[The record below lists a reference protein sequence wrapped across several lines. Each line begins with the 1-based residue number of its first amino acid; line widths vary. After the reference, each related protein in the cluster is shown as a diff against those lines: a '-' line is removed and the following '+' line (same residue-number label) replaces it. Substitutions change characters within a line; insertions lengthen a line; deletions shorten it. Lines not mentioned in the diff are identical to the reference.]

1 MCRGTGLVQNF
12 QTPIYI
18 YTHPHMYIYVYIYM
32 GEIKT
37 ILSAAGGPIRGP
49 HSLPAG
55 SHLGAHGIGQI
66 LEQRSEG
73 HWKRTESS
81 TFWGWYMWYM
91 YIYLS
96 IYLSIYGYIWMICGI
111 LSKYIYFISIYG
123 KSPFWFLAVLKR
135 SEVKKLI
142 FVDFRG
148 FIG

>member
-18 YTHPHMYIYVYIYM
+18 YTSTYVYIYVYIY
-32 GEIKT
+32 
-37 ILSAAGGPIRGP
+37 GGDQNYFVCSWRPYPGAT
-49 HSLPAG
+49 LPACWIP
-55 SHLGAHGIGQI
+55 SRCRWDWTNSGAKIRRS
-66 LEQRSEG
+66 LEENWIQHFLR
-73 HWKRTESS
+73 
-81 TFWGWYMWYM
+81 M
-91 YIYLS
+91 IYVVYVHIS
-96 IYLSIYGYIWMICGI
+96 IYLSIYGYIWMIRGI